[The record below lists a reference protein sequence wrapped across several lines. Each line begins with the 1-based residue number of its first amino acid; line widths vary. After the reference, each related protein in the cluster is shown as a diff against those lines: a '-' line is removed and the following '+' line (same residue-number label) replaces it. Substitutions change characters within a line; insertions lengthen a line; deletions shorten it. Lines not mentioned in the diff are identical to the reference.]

1 MLWII
6 AKQMNLITLLANNV
20 DFVQLKEYVK
30 LINLTEKSMT
40 EEVQSPTL
48 TLDGKD
54 YLEADLSKEQM
65 ELLNTVKF
73 LEPQIQEL
81 NNKLYVLNDH
91 KARLINDLKQ
101 SLESGVEEAT
111 IIETKEIKDES
122 S

>member
-1 MLWII
+1 M
-6 AKQMNLITLLANNV
+6 A
-20 DFVQLKEYVK
+20 
-30 LINLTEKSMT
+30 

-65 ELLNTVKF
+65 DLLNTVKY

-81 NNKLYVLNDH
+81 NNKLYILNDH
-91 KARLINDLKQ
+91 KERLISDLKQ
-101 SLESGVEEAT
+101 SLDSGFEDVK
-111 IIETKEIKDES
+111 IIETKESKNES

>member
-1 MLWII
+1 
-6 AKQMNLITLLANNV
+6 
-20 DFVQLKEYVK
+20 
-30 LINLTEKSMT
+30 MT
-40 EEVQSPTL
+40 EEQIKSPTL
-48 TLDGKD
+48 NLDGKE

-73 LEPQIQEL
+73 LEPQIQKL
-81 NNKLYVLNDH
+81 NNELYVLNDH

>member
-1 MLWII
+1 M
-6 AKQMNLITLLANNV
+6 T
-20 DFVQLKEYVK
+20 KEE
-30 LINLTEKSMT
+30 I
-40 EEVQSPTL
+40 QSPTL

-111 IIETKEIKDES
+111 IIETKEIKDGTK
-122 S
+122 

>member
-1 MLWII
+1 M
-6 AKQMNLITLLANNV
+6 A
-20 DFVQLKEYVK
+20 
-30 LINLTEKSMT
+30 

-65 ELLNTVKF
+65 DLLNTVKY

-81 NNKLYVLNDH
+81 NNKLYILNDH
-91 KARLINDLKQ
+91 KERLISDLKQ
-101 SLESGVEEAT
+101 SLDGGFEDVK
-111 IIETKEIKDES
+111 IIETKESKNES

>member
-1 MLWII
+1 
-6 AKQMNLITLLANNV
+6 
-20 DFVQLKEYVK
+20 
-30 LINLTEKSMT
+30 MT
-40 EEVQSPTL
+40 EEEIKSPTL

-65 ELLNTVKF
+65 DLLNAVKF
-73 LEPQIQEL
+73 LEPEIQEL
-81 NNKLYVLNDH
+81 NNKLFMKNDH

-101 SLESGVEEAT
+101 SLESGTEDAT

>member
-1 MLWII
+1 MIEDEI
-6 AKQMNLITLLANNV
+6 K
-20 DFVQLKEYVK
+20 
-30 LINLTEKSMT
+30 
-40 EEVQSPTL
+40 SPTL
-48 TLDGKD
+48 NLDGKE

-65 ELLNTVKF
+65 ALLNTVKF
-73 LEPQIQEL
+73 LEPQIQKL
-81 NNKLYVLNDH
+81 NNELYVLNDH

>member
-1 MLWII
+1 M
-6 AKQMNLITLLANNV
+6 
-20 DFVQLKEYVK
+20 
-30 LINLTEKSMT
+30 
-40 EEVQSPTL
+40 
-48 TLDGKD
+48 
-54 YLEADLSKEQM
+54 
-65 ELLNTVKF
+65 KF

>member
-1 MLWII
+1 
-6 AKQMNLITLLANNV
+6 
-20 DFVQLKEYVK
+20 
-30 LINLTEKSMT
+30 MT
-40 EEVQSPTL
+40 EVESPTL
-48 TLDGKD
+48 NIDGKD

-65 ELLNTVKF
+65 NLLNTVKF
-73 LEPQIQEL
+73 LQPQIQEL
-81 NNKLYVLNDH
+81 ENKLYVLNDH

>member
-1 MLWII
+1 
-6 AKQMNLITLLANNV
+6 
-20 DFVQLKEYVK
+20 
-30 LINLTEKSMT
+30 MT
-40 EEVQSPTL
+40 EEEIKSSTL
-48 TLDGKD
+48 TLDGKE

-65 ELLNTVKF
+65 DFLNTVKF
-73 LEPQIQEL
+73 LQPQIQEL
-81 NNKLYVLNDH
+81 ENKLYVLNDH

>member
-1 MLWII
+1 M
-6 AKQMNLITLLANNV
+6 A
-20 DFVQLKEYVK
+20 
-30 LINLTEKSMT
+30 

-65 ELLNTVKF
+65 DLLNTVKY

-81 NNKLYVLNDH
+81 NNKLYILNDH
-91 KARLINDLKQ
+91 KERLISDLKQ
-101 SLESGVEEAT
+101 SLDGGFEDVK
-111 IIETKEIKDES
+111 IIETKENKNES